1 MKKDKKKIYIIP
13 GFGETTRMKN
23 YREIKSLAK
32 SNGYEIISVKINWYM
47 DKTMSDYIKEVE
59 QQIPCDE
66 PSVIFGFSFG
76 AFIAYSISKQYIM
89 SDFIFCSTSPYF
101 KSNIKNI
108 PCESKEYFGKKFIND
123 LSNYKIHSGNKKHA
137 WFLVGDQDW
146 DLAIETSKKIS
157 EKWLGKTYQ
166 RGCITC

>member
-108 PCESKEYFGKKFIND
+108 VAINM
-123 LSNYKIHSGNKKHA
+123 
-137 WFLVGDQDW
+137 
-146 DLAIETSKKIS
+146 
-157 EKWLGKTYQ
+157 
-166 RGCITC
+166 R